1 MYYVQGVSSQR
12 GKETDEGLTGA
23 LFCGNGAAEWAPCHV
38 DDGDAGR
45 RMWRPAVH
53 SIYRIR
59 AVSAAG
65 QPGKWSSYVE
75 DRGPCSESD
84 AVMEAGGGVDIVS
97 KDIEGGVYVGQSSH
111 GVYTRSVVGN

>member
-1 MYYVQGVSSQR
+1 M
-12 GKETDEGLTGA
+12 
-23 LFCGNGAAEWAPCHV
+23 